1 MLARVAENIYWLAR
15 YLERAENTARL
26 ISVNANLLLDLQRGY
41 ELGWQPL
48 VDITGSRHVFDAQKR
63 RNDEREVVQFL
74 LADAE
79 NPGSV
84 SASLN
89 AARENARTLRD
100 ILPTEAWEIL
110 NEFFQEFTTGLP
122 AGLNRRTRYDFL
134 KRIVLVSQTLAGVLD
149 GTMSRSDAYTFM
161 LLGRNLER
169 ADMTS
174 RIVDV
179 RSAQILPVAA
189 SDLGP
194 FQTIQWISVLRSL
207 SGQHMYRQTR
217 RARVSRVDCL
227 EFALRDQQFPRS
239 CLFCLRQIELSLRT
253 LTRSSGVLDTLAGAH
268 RFLAQVSFGEL
279 DQQGLHQLI
288 DHLQVYLIGVHASI
302 AQAYFPALPGNAR
315 RPELRSQ
322 SQEGGS
328 TLPLFADGH

>member
-79 NPGSV
+79 NPGAV

-122 AGLNRRTRYDFL
+122 AGLNRR
-134 KRIVLVSQTLAGVLD
+134 
-149 GTMSRSDAYTFM
+149 
-161 LLGRNLER
+161 
-169 ADMTS
+169 
-174 RIVDV
+174 
-179 RSAQILPVAA
+179 
-189 SDLGP
+189 
-194 FQTIQWISVLRSL
+194 IS
-207 SGQHMYRQTR
+207 
-217 RARVSRVDCL
+217 
-227 EFALRDQQFPRS
+227 
-239 CLFCLRQIELSLRT
+239 
-253 LTRSSGVLDTLAGAH
+253 
-268 RFLAQVSFGEL
+268 
-279 DQQGLHQLI
+279 
-288 DHLQVYLIGVHASI
+288 
-302 AQAYFPALPGNAR
+302 
-315 RPELRSQ
+315 
-322 SQEGGS
+322 
-328 TLPLFADGH
+328 

>member
-41 ELGWQPL
+41 QLGWLPL
-48 VDITGSRHVFDAQKR
+48 IDITGSRSVFDAQKR
-63 RNDEREVVQFL
+63 RSDEREIVQFL
-74 LADAE
+74 LADAA

-84 SASLN
+84 CASLD

-110 NEFFQEFTTGLP
+110 NEFFQEFTAGLP
-122 AGLNRRTRYDFL
+122 AGLSRRTRYNFL

-149 GTMSRSDAYTFM
+149 GTMSRTDAYTFM
-161 LLGRNLER
+161 MLGRNLER

-179 RSAQILPVAA
+179 RSAQLLPADA

-194 FQTIQWISVLRSL
+194 FHTIQWISVLRSL
-207 SGQHMYRQTR
+207 SGQHMYRQAR
-217 RARVSRVDCL
+217 RARVSRVESLD
-227 EFALRDQQFPRS
+227 FALRDAEFPRS
-239 CLFCLRQIELSLRT
+239 CLFCLRQIELYLRSLP
-253 LTRSSGVLDTLAGAH
+253 RSAGVLDTLAGAH
-268 RFLAQVSFGEL
+268 RFLAQVSFADL

-302 AQAYFPALPGNAR
+302 AQAYFPVQPGTAR
-315 RPELRSQ
+315 RVAPPAPAGER
-322 SQEGGS
+322 
-328 TLPLFADGH
+328 TLPLFSDPA

>member
-1 MLARVAENIYWLAR
+1 VLARVAENIYWLTR

-41 ELGWQPL
+41 ELGWLPL
-48 VDITGSRHVFDAQKR
+48 IDITGSRAEFDSQKR
-63 RNDEREVVQFL
+63 RSDEREIVQFL
-74 LADAE
+74 LADAT

-84 SASLN
+84 STSLN
-89 AARENARTLRD
+89 SARENARTLRD

-110 NEFFQEFTTGLP
+110 NEFFQEFTVELP
-122 AGLNRRTRYDFL
+122 AGLNRRTRYNFL
-134 KRIVLVSQTLAGVLD
+134 KRIVLMSQTLAGVLE
-149 GTMSRSDAYTFM
+149 GTMSRTDAYTFM
-161 LLGRNLER
+161 LLGRNIER

-179 RSAQILPVAA
+179 RSAQILPAA
-189 SDLGP
+189 TSDLVP

-217 RARVSRVDCL
+217 RARVSRVESLD
-227 EFALRDQQFPRS
+227 FALRDAQFPRS
-239 CLFCLRQIELSLRT
+239 CLFCLRQIERALRSLS
-253 LTRSSGVLDTLAGAH
+253 RSSGVLDTLAGAQ
-268 RFLAQVSFGEL
+268 RFLAQASFAEL
-279 DQQGLHQLI
+279 DQEGLHQLI

-315 RPELRSQ
+315 ALTQTQTQDGEH
-322 SQEGGS
+322 

>member
-1 MLARVAENIYWLAR
+1 
-15 YLERAENTARL
+15 
-26 ISVNANLLLDLQRGY
+26 
-41 ELGWQPL
+41 
-48 VDITGSRHVFDAQKR
+48 
-63 RNDEREVVQFL
+63 VQFL
-74 LADAE
+74 LANAE
-79 NPGSV
+79 NPGSI

-89 AARENARTLRD
+89 SARENARTLRD

-110 NEFFQEFTTGLP
+110 NEFFLEFTAQLP
-122 AGLNRRTRYDFL
+122 AGLNRRTRFEFL

-149 GTMSRSDAYTFM
+149 GTMSRTDAYTFM
-161 LLGRNLER
+161 MLGRNLER

-179 RSAQILPVAA
+179 RSAQILPAA
-189 SDLGP
+189 APDLGP

-217 RARVSRVDCL
+217 RARVTRVESLD
-227 EFALRDQQFPRS
+227 FALRDEEFPRS
-239 CLFCLRQIELSLRT
+239 CMFCLRQIELCLRT

-268 RFLAQVSFGEL
+268 RFLAQVSFTEL

-315 RPELRSQ
+315 RPMPQ
-322 SQEGGS
+322 SQAQDGGS
-328 TLPLFADGH
+328 TLPLFADVP

>member
-1 MLARVAENIYWLAR
+1 VLARVAENTYWLAR

-41 ELGWQPL
+41 QLGWLPL
-48 VDITGSRHVFDAQKR
+48 IEITGSRAEFESQKR
-63 RNDEREVVQFL
+63 RSDERDIVQFL
-74 LADAE
+74 LADAA

-89 AARENARTLRD
+89 SARENARTLRD

-110 NEFFQEFTTGLP
+110 NEFFQEFTVELP
-122 AGLNRRTRYDFL
+122 AGLNRRTRYNFL
-134 KRIVLVSQTLAGVLD
+134 KRIVLVSQTLAGVLE
-149 GTMSRSDAYTFM
+149 GTMSRTDAYTFM
-161 LLGRNLER
+161 LLGRNIER

-179 RSAQILPVAA
+179 RSAHILPAA
-189 SDLGP
+189 TSDLGP
-194 FQTIQWISVLRSL
+194 FQTIQWMSVLRSL

-217 RARVSRVDCL
+217 RARVSRVESLD
-227 EFALRDQQFPRS
+227 FALRDAQFPRS
-239 CLFCLRQIELSLRT
+239 CLFCLRQVELALRS
-253 LTRSSGVLDTLAGAH
+253 LTRSSGVLDTLAGAQH
-268 RFLAQVSFGEL
+268 FLTQASFSEL

-302 AQAYFPALPGNAR
+302 AQAYFPALPGTG
-315 RPELRSQ
+315 RPLAQTQTQDGE
-322 SQEGGS
+322 S

>member
-26 ISVNANLLLDLQRGY
+26 ISVNANLLLDLHRGY
-41 ELGWQPL
+41 ELGWLPL
-48 VDITGSRHVFDAQKR
+48 VDITGSRHVFDAHKR
-63 RNDEREVVQFL
+63 RSDEREIVQFL

-79 NPGSV
+79 NPGSI

-89 AARENARTLRD
+89 CARENARTLRD

-110 NEFFQEFTTGLP
+110 NEFFQEFTAELP
-122 AGLNRRTRYDFL
+122 TGLNRRTRYNFL
-134 KRIVLVSQTLAGVLD
+134 KRIVLVSQTLAGVLE
-149 GTMSRSDAYTFM
+149 GTMSRTDAYTFM
-161 LLGRNLER
+161 LLGKNLER

-179 RSAQILPVAA
+179 RSAQILPAVTC
-189 SDLGP
+189 DLGP

-207 SGQHMYRQTR
+207 SGDHMYRQTR
-217 RARVSRVDCL
+217 RARVSRVESLD
-227 EFALRDQQFPRS
+227 FALRDGEFPRS
-239 CLFCLRQIELSLRT
+239 CLFCLRQVELCLRA
-253 LTRSSGVLDTLAGAH
+253 LSRSSGVLGTLAGAQ
-268 RFLAQVSFGEL
+268 RFLGQAGFADL

-288 DHLQVYLIGVHASI
+288 DQLQVYLIGVHASI
-302 AQAYFPALPGNAR
+302 AEAYFPSAPGGAR
-315 RPELRSQ
+315 SPRSQ
-322 SQEGGS
+322 SQTQGGGR

>member
-1 MLARVAENIYWLAR
+1 MLSRVAENIYWLAR

-48 VDITGSRHVFDAQKR
+48 IDITGSRAEFDAHKR
-63 RNDEREVVQFL
+63 RGDEREIVQFL
-74 LADAE
+74 LADAG

-110 NEFFQEFTTGLP
+110 NEFFQEFTVDLP
-122 AGLNRRTRYDFL
+122 AGLNRRTRYNFL
-134 KRIVLVSQTLAGVLD
+134 KRIVLVSQTLAGVLE

-161 LLGRNLER
+161 LLGRNIER

-179 RSAQILPVAA
+179 RSAQILPAA
-189 SDLGP
+189 TSDLGP
-194 FQTIQWISVLRSL
+194 FQAIQWISVLRSL

-217 RARVSRVDCL
+217 RARVSRHESLD
-227 EFALRDQQFPRS
+227 FALRDAQFPRS
-239 CLFCLRQIELSLRT
+239 CLFCLRQVELSLRT
-253 LTRSSGVLDTLAGAH
+253 LARSAGVLDTLAGAQ
-268 RFLAQVSFGEL
+268 RFLTEASFAEL
-279 DQQGLHQLI
+279 DQLGLHQMI
-288 DHLQVYLIGVHASI
+288 DQLQVYLIGVHASI

-315 RPELRSQ
+315 RPLAQ
-322 SQEGGS
+322 SQMQDGSS
-328 TLPLFADGH
+328 TLPLFVDGH